1 MREVFISY
9 KSNERE
15 LGNNDETIANEL
27 CKQLEAAGITCWI
40 APRDIEPGARS
51 YEGAIIRAIKGCK
64 ILLLV
69 FSKYSNES
77 DDVFKEVANAA
88 RRKKEIIP
96 FRIDDSEL
104 SDDFEYHLGSVH
116 WFDASDG
123 VSKRIPNLIEALK
136 RKLGK
141 VNDPEESSVQ
151 HFEAHEAENLE
162 IKTHD
167 INRNEAAV
175 NEDASLSDSKD
186 EKSPSMSNTVVG
198 AKETD
203 ADANVMLTD
212 DKLSAFG
219 ADKSDLLK
227 SSEETSIKAFNINGV
242 SFNMVR
248 VDGGSFMMG
257 ADRTSDSERA
267 HEEMVS
273 SFYIGDKQV
282 TCSLWHKVFG
292 STLFVRENLW
302 KLSNAQSGLPKVN
315 VSWHD
320 CQLFVKRLNELT
332 GVKETGFEFC
342 LPTEVQWEFA
352 ARGGKKSRGYKYA
365 GSDYIQ
371 EVAWYALPQSKPK
384 PVGQKKPNELGLYDM
399 SGNVWEWCQDECYYY
414 PEELFFTHVLTKDL
428 EHAGRVYRG
437 GSFRSNHEKDLK
449 VTSRNVCK
457 PDVTRNDLGFRLALR
472 ALE

>member
-9 KSNERE
+9 KDNNLE
-15 LGNNDETIANEL
+15 LGNIDATVAFEL
-27 CKQLEAAGITCWI
+27 CDELEKAGISCWI
-40 APRDIEPGARS
+40 APRDIEGGDN
-51 YEGAIIRAIKGCK
+51 YGVAIENAINNCK
-64 ILLLV
+64 VIVLV
-69 FSKYSNES
+69 FSQFADASEH
-77 DDVFKEVANAA
+77 VANEIDAGVDC
-88 RRKKEIIP
+88 KVVIIP
-96 FRIDDSEL
+96 FNID
-104 SDDFEYHLGSVH
+104 GSTPRNLKYYLRRKQ
-116 WFDASDG
+116 WIDASSG
-123 VSKRIPNLIEALK
+123 YREKIPELIHTLR
-136 RKLGK
+136 RKLNKTETSENVTIGK
-141 VNDPEESSVQ
+141 SGVYN
-151 HFEAHEAENLE
+151 
-162 IKTHD
+162 
-167 INRNEAAV
+167 V
-175 NEDASLSDSKD
+175 NESYIDVTTVG
-186 EKSPSMSNTVVG
+186 KSESHSEVSHINLTETVG
-198 AKETD
+198 RTETD
-203 ADANVMLTD
+203 LSEAGKHD
-212 DKLSAFG
+212 DKSLV
-219 ADKSDLLK
+219 K
-227 SSEETSIKAFNINGV
+227 TFNINGV

-257 ADRTSDSERA
+257 AGRTSDSEPA

-292 STLFVRENLW
+292 STILDLENLW
-302 KLSNAQSGLPKVN
+302 KLSNDQSGLPKVN

-332 GVKETGFEFC
+332 EVKETGFEFC

-352 ARGGKKSRGYKYA
+352 ARGGKKSRGYQYA

-371 EVAWYALPQSKPK
+371 EVAWYALPQSNPK

-457 PDVTRNDLGFRLALR
+457 PDVTRNDLGLRLVLR
-472 ALE
+472 AVE